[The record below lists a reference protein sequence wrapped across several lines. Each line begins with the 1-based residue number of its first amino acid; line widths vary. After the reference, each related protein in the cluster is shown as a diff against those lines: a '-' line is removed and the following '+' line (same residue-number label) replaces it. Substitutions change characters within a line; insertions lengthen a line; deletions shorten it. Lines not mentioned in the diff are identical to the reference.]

1 MKFIESRNASTGE
14 PVQLSYEDY
23 GTGNPVVL
31 IHGWP
36 LSKEMWE
43 YQLESLVNAG
53 LRVITY
59 DRRGFGKSERTWSG
73 YDYDSLTDDL
83 RNVIQQLGLK
93 NVTLVGFS
101 MGGGEVA
108 RYFTRYGGEN
118 VSKVVLISSILPF
131 MLKTDDNPEGLEK
144 DMTDNMMNELKN
156 DRIGFLDNFG
166 KHFFGIQL
174 LKHPLSAPL
183 LEYYRMLGSM
193 ASARA
198 TQECMISFGTTD
210 FRKDA
215 QAITVPTLIIHGD
228 ADKTVPIEISS
239 RKATTLIPNNKF
251 VVYEGAPHGL
261 FYTHRERLNMD
272 LVSFITTGEPA
283 TNATEPTHIATDRS
297 ANEYVIL
304 PSNEEALITRD

>member
-1 MKFIESRNASTGE
+1 MKFIESRDASTDE
-14 PVQLSYEDY
+14 TVKLSYEDY
-23 GTGNPVVL
+23 GTGNPVIL

-43 YQLESLVNAG
+43 YQLESLVKAG
-53 LRVITY
+53 LRVIAY
-59 DRRGFGKSERTWSG
+59 DRRGFGKSDRPWSG

-83 RNVIQQLGLK
+83 RNLIQQLGL
-93 NVTLVGFS
+93 NDVTLVGFS

-131 MLKTDDNPEGLEK
+131 MLKTEDNPEALEK
-144 DMTDNMMNELKN
+144 EVADNMMNELKN
-156 DRIGFLDNFG
+156 DRIGFLENFG
-166 KHFFGIQL
+166 KQFFGVQL

-183 LEYYRMLGSM
+183 LEYYRILGSM

-198 TQECMISFGTTD
+198 TQQCMISFGTTD

-239 RKATTLIPNNKF
+239 HKAASLIHNNKLL
-251 VVYEGAPHGL
+251 VYEGAPHGL
-261 FYTHRERLNMD
+261 FYTHRERLNLD
-272 LVSFITTGEPA
+272 LVSFITTGETA
-283 TNATEPTHIATDRS
+283 TDATEPTAIATDRS

-304 PSNEEALITRD
+304 PSNEEGLITRD

>member
-1 MKFIESRNASTGE
+1 MNYIESRDAGTGE
-14 PVQLSYEDY
+14 AVKLSYEDF
-23 GTGNPVVL
+23 GTGSPVVL

-59 DRRGFGKSERTWSG
+59 DRRGFGKSDRPWGG

-83 RNVIQQLGLK
+83 RRIIQELDLSD
-93 NVTLVGFS
+93 VTLVGFS

-108 RYFTRYGGEN
+108 RYFTRYSGEN
-118 VSKVVLISSILPF
+118 VSKVVLISSIIPF
-131 MLKTDDNPEGLEK
+131 MLKTDDNPEGLENEK
-144 DMTDNMMNELKN
+144 IDAMMNELKN
-156 DRIGFLDNFG
+156 DRISFLEDFG
-166 KHFFGIQL
+166 KQFFGVQM
-174 LKHPLSAPL
+174 LKHPVSTPL
-183 LEYYRMLGSM
+183 LEYYRMLASI

-198 TQECMISFGTTD
+198 TQECMKSFSTTD
-210 FRKDA
+210 FRKEA
-215 QAITVPTLIIHGD
+215 QAITVPTFIIHGD

-239 RKATTLIPNNKF
+239 HKSTTLIPNNKF

-272 LVSFITTGEPA
+272 LVSFITTGQPA
-283 TNATEPTHIATDRS
+283 TDATEPTHIATDRS
-297 ANEYVIL
+297 AGEYVIL
-304 PSNEEALITRD
+304 PSNEEGLITRD